1 MVGSNDKPTPPAA
14 PARPVFPWD
23 PPANFRRRIPD
34 GDNRERLMCD
44 DCGFIHYENP
54 KIVVG
59 SVIVAGDRILMAKR
73 AIHPRKGYWTL
84 PAGFMELHESTE
96 EGAMREAM
104 EEANAHIEID
114 CLIGLYN
121 IPRINQVQMMYRAR
135 LASPDFSPGVESTDV
150 ALYAWDE
157 IPWDQVAF
165 PSVHWALNH
174 WRETRHLERF
184 PIFGT
189 PADWIDRVRAPAG

>member
-1 MVGSNDKPTPPAA
+1 MAGSADKPGPPAA
-14 PARPVFPWD
+14 AERPTFPWD
-23 PPANFRRRIPD
+23 PPSNFRRRVPD

-44 DCGFIHYENP
+44 ECGFVHYETP

-59 SVIVAGDRILMAKR
+59 SVILSGDHIMLAKR

-96 EGAMREAM
+96 EGARREAW
-104 EEANAHIEID
+104 EEANAEIEIE
-114 CLIGLYN
+114 CLLGLYN

-135 LASPDFSPGVESTDV
+135 LVSPSFSPGSESTDV
-150 ALYAWDE
+150 ALYGWDD
-157 IPWDQVAF
+157 IPWDQLAF

-174 WRETRHLERF
+174 WQQTRHLERF
-184 PIFGT
+184 APFGT
-189 PADWIDRVRAPAG
+189 PADWIDRVRAPSP